1 MSENENK
8 QNQQP
13 NKAAQK
19 SRRRPMHRPAAKQ
32 QPGAPVQQP
41 VPKELAPQQP
51 QKQNQRR
58 RRKPQPQPQQGQPQ
72 KQPQQAQPQKQPVLA
87 KEPGAPAAQSQQQKQ
102 RRRGRPRKSSVLQ
115 QPLPE
120 LSRVLPTPVVVPA
133 APKYNLADDAPTQGS
148 RPNGTPR
155 LRVIP
160 LGGMN
165 EIGKNMTVFEYGND
179 IIVIDCGMTFPDDE
193 LLGVDLVIP
202 DVTYLTRNKDRV
214 RGIFLT
220 HAHED
225 HIGAL
230 PYVLRDLNVP
240 IYCTA
245 LTAGI
250 ISLRLK
256 EHRDLQ
262 KTKIHI
268 RKDGDKVKLG
278 CFEVEFIRVNH
289 SVADSCAFAIKT
301 PVGVCVVTGDFKID
315 TTPIS
320 GGMINL
326 ERFGQLGRAGVLLL
340 MMDSTNAER
349 PGMAMS
355 ERKVGDSFEREFKSC
370 DKRII
375 VASFASNVYRI
386 QQILDVSARHGR
398 KVAVSGRSMENILKV
413 GVELG
418 YINPPANTLVE
429 LNDINKYPKN
439 QMTLITTGSQGEPM
453 SALYRMAFSGH
464 RQVEV
469 GPGDKIL
476 IAASPIPG
484 NEKPVY
490 TMINELFRKG
500 AEVVYERL
508 ADIHVSGHACQEEL
522 KMILALVQPKF
533 FLPAHGEYRHL
544 IVNAG
549 LGRACGVPPENIF
562 ISDLGRVLEL
572 DQTSARFNGTAPS
585 GRVLVDGYGVG
596 NVGNAVLRERRSL
609 SDCGVIAAV
618 AGIDLKEKTVTSGPE
633 IVSRGFVFVR
643 EAEEIMDEL
652 KALTNETLLSCMQKN
667 MSRSAIKEALA
678 KRLSDHLY
686 KKTKLEPVIMPVLLD
701 L

>member
-1 MSENENK
+1 MTENNEKK
-8 QNQQP
+8 QNMQP
-13 NKAAQK
+13 ENKAAQK
-19 SRRRPMHRPAAKQ
+19 SRRRPMHRPAAK
-32 QPGAPVQQP
+32 PAT
-41 VPKELAPQQP
+41 VPPT
-51 QKQNQRR
+51 
-58 RRKPQPQPQQGQPQ
+58 GQTMP
-72 KQPQQAQPQKQPVLA
+72 K
-87 KEPGAPAAQSQQQKQ
+87 APARDSQPAA
-102 RRRGRPRKSSVLQ
+102 RTGEAAVGHRGRPRKNAQNAAQNTSQSTPQGMSGFAAKPISPQTQ
-115 QPLPE
+115 QTHHRGRPRKAPAQA
-120 LSRVLPTPVVVPA
+120 PA
-133 APKYNLADDAPTQGS
+133 ASSRPADAVTPQYNLADQAPAQIG
-148 RPNGTPR
+148 RAQNGAPR

-165 EIGKNMTVFEYGND
+165 EIGKNMMVFEYGND
-179 IIVIDCGMTFPDDE
+179 IIVVDCGMTFPDDE

-202 DVTYLTRNKDRV
+202 DITYLVRNKEKV

-230 PYVLRDLNVP
+230 PYVLRELNVP
-240 IYCTA
+240 VYCTA

-250 ISLRLK
+250 IELRLK
-256 EHRDLQ
+256 EHKNLP
-262 KTKIHI
+262 KAKIHV
-268 RKDGDKVKLG
+268 RKDGDKMRLG
-278 CFEVEFIRVNH
+278 CFEIEFIRVNH
-289 SVADSCAFAIKT
+289 SVADACALAIKT

-320 GGMINL
+320 GEMINL
-326 ERFGQLGRAGVLLL
+326 ERFGQLGRQGVLLL
-340 MMDSTNAER
+340 MCDSTNAER

-355 ERKVGDSFEREFKSC
+355 ERKVGDSFEREFKGC

-386 QQILDVSARHGR
+386 QQILDVASRHGR

-418 YINPPANTLVE
+418 YINPPANTMVE
-429 LNDINKYPKN
+429 LNEINKYPKEK
-439 QMTLITTGSQGEPM
+439 MTLITTGSQGEPM

-508 ADIHVSGHACQEEL
+508 ADIHVSGHACQEEI
-522 KMILALVQPKF
+522 KMIIALTKPKF

-544 IVNAG
+544 MVNAG
-549 LGRACGVPPENIF
+549 LGRACGVPAENIF

-572 DQTSARFNGTAPS
+572 DGTSARFNGTVPS

-596 NVGNAVLRERRSL
+596 NVGNAVLRERRNL

-618 AGIDLKEKTVTSGPE
+618 AGVDTKEHTIISGPE

-652 KALTNETLLSCMQKN
+652 RSLTFETLNACLQKN
-667 MSRSAIKEALA
+667 MSRSAIKEALC

-701 L
+701 M

>member
-1 MSENENK
+1 MAENENK
-8 QNQQP
+8 QAAQP
-13 NKAAQK
+13 DKAAQK

-32 QPGAPVQQP
+32 QTPPAPQPAPAPKAAEQQP
-41 VPKELAPQQP
+41 KQHRRGRPRKNPQ
-51 QKQNQRR
+51 
-58 RRKPQPQPQQGQPQ
+58 
-72 KQPQQAQPQKQPVLA
+72 A
-87 KEPGAPAAQSQQQKQ
+87 APAANTAPAAVVTPPQPKQPPQQQQQPKQQQSQQ
-102 RRRGRPRKSSVLQ
+102 RRRGRPRKDPVLQ
-115 QPLPE
+115 QPIPE
-120 LSRVLPTPVVVPA
+120 LRPHVAVPSVTPAEPS
-133 APKYNLADDAPTQGS
+133 YNLADEAPAQAN
-148 RPNGTPR
+148 RQNGGAPK

-179 IIVIDCGMTFPDDE
+179 LILVDCGMTFPDDE

-202 DVTYLTRNKDRV
+202 DVTYLVRNKDKV

-230 PYVLRDLNVP
+230 PYVLRQLNVP

-245 LTAGI
+245 LTAGVI
-250 ISLRLK
+250 GLRLK

-262 KTKIHI
+262 KVKIHV
-268 RKDGDKVKLG
+268 RKDGDRVKLG
-278 CFEVEFIRVNH
+278 CFETEFIRVNH
-289 SVADSCAFAIKT
+289 SVADACALSIKT

-320 GGMINL
+320 GGMIDL
-326 ERFGQLGRAGVLLL
+326 ERFGQLGRQGVLLL

-355 ERKVGDSFEREFKSC
+355 ERKVGDSFEREFKGS

-375 VASFASNVYRI
+375 IASFASNVYRI
-386 QQILDVSARHGR
+386 QQILDVAARHGR

-413 GVELG
+413 GTELG
-418 YINPPANTLVE
+418 YITVPANTMVE
-429 LNDINKYPKN
+429 LNDINKYPKSM
-439 QMTLITTGSQGEPM
+439 MTLITTGSQGEPM

-522 KMILALVQPKF
+522 KMILALTRPKF

-544 IVNAG
+544 MVNAG
-549 LGRACGVPPENIF
+549 LGKACGVPAENIF

-572 DQTSARFNGTAPS
+572 DQNSARFNGTVPS

-596 NVGNAVLRERRSL
+596 NVGSAVLRERKSL
-609 SDCGVIAAV
+609 SECGVITAV
-618 AGIDLKEKTVTSGPE
+618 AGVDLKEKTITSGPE

-652 KALTNETLLSCMQKN
+652 KAQTFETLMSCMQKN
-667 MSRSAIKEALA
+667 MSRTAIKEALA

-686 KKTKLEPVIMPVLLD
+686 KKTKLEPVIVPVLLD
-701 L
+701 M